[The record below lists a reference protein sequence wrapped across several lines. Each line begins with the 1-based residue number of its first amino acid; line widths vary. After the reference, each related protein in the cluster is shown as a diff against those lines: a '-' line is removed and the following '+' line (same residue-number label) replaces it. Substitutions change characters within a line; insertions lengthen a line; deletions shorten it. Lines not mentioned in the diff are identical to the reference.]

1 MKKITLGI
9 SSCLLGNPLRY
20 DGGHKLDSFLAGT
33 LSQYVDW
40 VPVCPEAACG
50 LGIPR
55 EIMALEGDP
64 GSPRLKTVWTG
75 IDHTAR
81 IRRWIKDELK
91 VLTEIDVSGFV
102 FKARSPSC
110 GLRDTKVFD
119 AKCRVRSIGSGLF
132 AKAIMDAFPLLP
144 LEDEGRMHDTGLRE
158 NFIERVFVYQR
169 WQEYIKEEASLG
181 GLVAFHSDHKYLL
194 MAHSQKHYSAL
205 GKMVAGAKKMRNG
218 ELHANYISML
228 MEGLQLLATP
238 KKNTN
243 VLQHMA
249 GYFKDTLS
257 ADEKKELL
265 EVITNYHDGLVP
277 LIVPITQL
285 RHYVRK
291 YKEDYLARQFYLNP
305 HPLELMLRNHV

>member
-1 MKKITLGI
+1 MNKITLGI
-9 SSCLLGNPLRY
+9 SSCLLGNKVRY
-20 DGGHKLDSFLAGT
+20 DGGDKLDRFLTDT
-33 LSQYVDW
+33 LGNYVDW

-64 GSPRLKTVWTG
+64 GSPRIRTVWTG

-81 IRRWIKDELK
+81 LKRWIKGELK
-91 VLTEIDVSGFV
+91 VLEGIDISGFV

-110 GLRDTKVFD
+110 GVRDTKVFD
-119 AKCRVRSIGSGLF
+119 AKCRVRSRGPGLF
-132 AKAIMDAFPLLP
+132 TRSVIERFPFLP
-144 LEDEGRMHDTGLRE
+144 VEDEGRLHDPAIRE
-158 NFIERVFVYQR
+158 NFIERVFVYRR
-169 WQEYIKEEASLG
+169 WQEHIKEDGSLG
-181 GLVAFHSDHKYLL
+181 GLVAFHADHKYLV
-194 MAHSQKHYSAL
+194 MAHSQKHCSAL
-205 GKMVAGAKKMRNG
+205 GKMVAGSKKMRRN
-218 ELHANYISML
+218 ELQTNYLGLL
-228 MEGLQLLATP
+228 MEGLHLLATL

-257 ADEKKELL
+257 TDEKKELL

-277 LIVPITQL
+277 LIVPITLL
-285 RHYVRK
+285 RHYARK
-291 YKEDYLARQFYLNP
+291 YKEDYFARQFYLNP